1 MTPQEL
7 VGLVAEPSRLKLLA
21 AVALGAGTDAEA
33 AAAAGLTGREAAAA
47 LRRLTQAGVVVR
59 GPDGWTVDYPVLR
72 SAARDSRPATDD
84 TTGPL
89 APFVAGRQLR
99 SLPAQAQRRRQVLEH
114 VATTTF
120 VPGEQCAEAVVD
132 ERLKAWCA
140 GGGVDHA
147 ALRRHLVEGGHL
159 VRGSGIYALPSL
171 EPPPPLA
178 AGERLVAGL
187 GLS

>member
-7 VGLVAEPSRLKLLA
+7 VGLVAEPSRLKALA

-33 AAAAGLTGREAAAA
+33 AAAAGLTARDAAAA
-47 LRRLTQAGVVVR
+47 LRRLAQAGVVVP
-59 GPDGWTVDYPVLR
+59 GPDGWAVDYPALR
-72 SAARDSRPATDD
+72 RAARDSRPVARDD
-84 TTGPL
+84 GPL

-99 SLPAQAQRRRQVLEH
+99 SLPAQVQRRRQVLDH

-120 VPGEQCAEAVVD
+120 TPGRQYAEAAVD

-140 GGGVDHA
+140 GGEVDHA
-147 ALRRHLVEGGHL
+147 ALRRYLVEGGHL
-159 VRGSGIYALPSL
+159 VRGSGIYALPSAQ
-171 EPPPPLA
+171 PPPLA